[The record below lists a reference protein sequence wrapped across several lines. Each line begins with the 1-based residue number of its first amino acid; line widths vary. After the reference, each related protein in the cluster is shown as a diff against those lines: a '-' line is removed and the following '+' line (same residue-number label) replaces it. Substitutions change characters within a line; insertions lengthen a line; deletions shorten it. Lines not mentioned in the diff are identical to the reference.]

1 MQVIYNRNYRGL
13 VVFMVRSATRLM
25 GWIILPARDCD
36 GAAEGSILGLP
47 VTSRSWTRVLV
58 R

>member
-1 MQVIYNRNYRGL
+1 MQVIYNRNYQGII
-13 VVFMVRSATRLM
+13 VIMVRLATRLM
-25 GWIILPARDCD
+25 GWIILPARDCAS
-36 GAAEGSILGLP
+36 AAEGIVLGLP